1 MDNMTKKIMVVD
13 DDPSIIYTVKHG
25 LEALEPGCSIIGVNS
40 GEQCLKLLNNNEIPD
55 VILLDIMMPGM
66 TGWETINKIKQND
79 SWKNIPIIIL
89 TARTD
94 RIAKDAGIFLA
105 DDYIEKPFQIQYI
118 KHRIDKILALKSDKK
133 NIF

>member
-1 MDNMTKKIMVVD
+1 MTKKIMVVD

-25 LEALEPGCSIIGVNS
+25 LEALDPDFSIIGANS
-40 GEQCLKLLNNNEIPD
+40 GEQCLKLLTSEIPD

-79 SWKNIPIIIL
+79 SWKTIPIILL

-94 RIAKDAGIFLA
+94 RIAKDAGAFLA
-105 DDYIEKPFQIQYI
+105 DDYIEKPFQIQDI
-118 KHRIDKILALKSDKK
+118 KQRIDKVLTSKSSKK
-133 NIF
+133 NLFDI